1 MESDFLRGR
10 RPSTSSTGAVSK
22 KGLHH
27 IQLESS
33 ALACNGGMA
42 RQVNRHAHVPRLSR
56 LGKLPIAGPDERR
69 LHTMTLPTLS
79 DCLFVNC
86 SGQLYAGTE
95 MSTIVELTHIQ
106 TNYTDR
112 RGTFYSAEDDFKTT
126 DMNRKHWDTA
136 IVALCVVAAAWAAPQ
151 GGYNY
156 QAPVVQQPEYPSVPA
171 QYSFQWDVND
181 QYSGN
186 YYGHQEQRDGANTHG
201 SYYVRLPDT
210 RLMRVEYYVDEYGF
224 HPVITYEGEAQYP
237 SAPAQVYSQPAPA
250 PTQVYSQPAP
260 SNVYSQPAPA
270 PTQVYS
276 QPTPAPQPT
285 YQQPTPTPSQL
296 YSQPGK

>member
-1 MESDFLRGR
+1 M
-10 RPSTSSTGAVSK
+10 K
-22 KGLHH
+22 
-27 IQLESS
+27 
-33 ALACNGGMA
+33 
-42 RQVNRHAHVPRLSR
+42 
-56 LGKLPIAGPDERR
+56 
-69 LHTMTLPTLS
+69 
-79 DCLFVNC
+79 
-86 SGQLYAGTE
+86 
-95 MSTIVELTHIQ
+95 
-106 TNYTDR
+106 
-112 RGTFYSAEDDFKTT
+112 
-126 DMNRKHWDTA
+126 TA

-186 YYGHQEQRDGANTHG
+186 YYGHQEQRDGDNTQG
-201 SYYVRLPDT
+201 SYYVQLPDT

-260 SNVYSQPAPA
+260 APAPAPVQVYSQPRPCPAPVQVYSQPAPA

-276 QPTPAPQPT
+276 QPAPAPQPT
-285 YQQPTPTPSQL
+285 YQQPAPTPSQL
-296 YSQPGK
+296 YTQPGK